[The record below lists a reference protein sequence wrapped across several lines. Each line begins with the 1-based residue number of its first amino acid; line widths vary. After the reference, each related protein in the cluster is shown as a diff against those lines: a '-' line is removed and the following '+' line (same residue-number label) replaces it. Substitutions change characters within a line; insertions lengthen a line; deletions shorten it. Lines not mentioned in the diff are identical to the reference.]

1 MSLCVVYNIMLYV
14 CNMFVYTVDTGVGL
28 VYTVDTGVGLVY
40 TVDTGVGLMYTVDT
54 GVGLVYTVDTW
65 GWSAITCTVRPPHF
79 CAKVLHLAFTFFSFL
94 NKKGTWSG
102 NPPVSLLS
110 FSRLPQVNHPT
121 KFTHL

>member
-1 MSLCVVYNIMLYV
+1 
-14 CNMFVYTVDTGVGL
+14 MFVYTVDTGVGL

-65 GWSAITCTVRPPHF
+65 GWSAITCMVRPPNF

-110 FSRLPQVNHPT
+110 FSLLTITPSQSSYQIYP
-121 KFTHL
+121 FID